1 MRFEIVII
9 IITFLVI
16 GNIYTDGKFLKMALS
31 WTKYYKM
38 IGVAIVGYMV
48 IWMLRKIQSE
58 QEILFIVQ
66 MSI

>member
-9 IITFLVI
+9 IITLLVI

-38 IGVAIVGYMV
+38 IGVAIVGYMI
-48 IWMLRKIQSE
+48 IWMLRKNP
-58 QEILFIVQ
+58 
-66 MSI
+66 